1 MSRIDKS
8 ISKLNTKVKFG
19 DYQLFCEDYE
29 RFGFIDNT
37 YNFVYIQVF
46 VNYPKFTYKRTFR
59 FLYSILNICRI
70 SSNIFKLYL
79 RHTTN
84 LITKVKELEFEN
96 NTFGLELRRLDA
108 NICLYEE
115 DQIRK
120 YEGSIYNSVIR
131 HFFGYD
137 VNIDYDALE
146 RDVHLKPII
155 L

>member
-29 RFGFIDNT
+29 RFKFIDNT
-37 YNFVYIQVF
+37 YDFVYIQVF

-59 FLYSILNICRI
+59 FLYSILNIFRI
-70 SSNIFKLYL
+70 SDIFTLYL

-84 LITKVKELEFEN
+84 LITTVKELVFEN
-96 NTFGLELRRLDA
+96 GIWGLELRRSDA
-108 NICLYEE
+108 NIRLYKE

-131 HFFGYD
+131 HFFGYG
-137 VNIDYDALE
+137 V
-146 RDVHLKPII
+146 
-155 L
+155 

>member
-37 YNFVYIQVF
+37 YDFVYIQVF

-70 SSNIFKLYL
+70 SDIFTLYL

-84 LITKVKELEFEN
+84 LITKVKELEFN
-96 NTFGLELRRLDA
+96 SGIWGLEFRLCSD
-108 NICLYEE
+108 IVRFYKE
-115 DQIRK
+115 DQIQK
-120 YEGSIYNSVIR
+120 YKDLIYKSVIQ

>member
-37 YNFVYIQVF
+37 YEFVYIQVF

-59 FLYSILNICRI
+59 FLYSILNIFRI
-70 SSNIFKLYL
+70 SKQIFTLYL

-84 LITKVKELEFEN
+84 IITKVKELEFVN
-96 NTFGLELRRLDA
+96 GIWGLELRRLDA

-131 HFFGYD
+131 HFFGYG
-137 VNIDYDALE
+137 V
-146 RDVHLKPII
+146 
-155 L
+155 